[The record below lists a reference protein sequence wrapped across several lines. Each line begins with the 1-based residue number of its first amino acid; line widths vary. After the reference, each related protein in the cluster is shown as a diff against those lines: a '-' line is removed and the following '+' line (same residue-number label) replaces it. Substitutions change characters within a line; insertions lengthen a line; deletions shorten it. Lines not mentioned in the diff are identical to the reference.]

1 MGRAQTVR
9 RRVERLIQVC
19 PPVARLAYRAR
30 YGPFG
35 PCLADT
41 SSIPSWLTRQEG
53 LALAA
58 ASYALPPHAVI
69 VEIGSFLGK
78 SAIWLA
84 AARRRRGSGTL
95 HAIDPFDAS
104 GDAFSTPIYRAIA
117 DRDTRTLR
125 QRFDANIARAGLTGW
140 VNVHQGTAVS
150 VASQWTEPVDMLFLD
165 GDQSPAGVTL
175 TFAAWSRFLKVRG
188 ILALH
193 NSNEREY
200 APGHDG
206 HYRLARQLT
215 EMGQYGDIRCIDS
228 ITFAWKLA

>member
-1 MGRAQTVR
+1 MGRAHAVGQ
-9 RRVERLIQVC
+9 RVERWIQVC

-58 ASYALPPHAVI
+58 ASYALPPHSIV
-69 VEIGSFLGK
+69 VEIGSFLGT

-84 AARRRRGSGTL
+84 AARKRRGSGTV
-95 HAIDPFDAS
+95 HCIDPFDAS
-104 GDAFSTPIYRAIA
+104 GDAFSAPIYHAIA
-117 DRDTRTLR
+117 NHETRTLR
-125 QRFDANIARAGLTGW
+125 QRFDTNIARAGLTQW

-150 VASQWTEPVDMLFLD
+150 VASHWTEAIDMLFLD
-165 GDQSPAGVTL
+165 GDQSPAGVMHTY
-175 TFAAWSRFLKVRG
+175 TAWSRFLKVRG

-193 NSNEREY
+193 NSNERDY
-200 APGHDG
+200 APDHDG
-206 HYRLARQLT
+206 HYRLARHVAET
-215 EMGQYGDIRCIDS
+215 GEYGDLRCVDS
-228 ITFAWKLA
+228 ITFARKIA